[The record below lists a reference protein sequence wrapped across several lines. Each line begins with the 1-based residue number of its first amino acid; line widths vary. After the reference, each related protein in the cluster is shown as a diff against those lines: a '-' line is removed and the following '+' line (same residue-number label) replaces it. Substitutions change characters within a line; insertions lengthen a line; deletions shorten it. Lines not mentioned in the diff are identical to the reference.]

1 MQIAIGVPAAQVKKL
16 VVPLRQ
22 VPVLPLAI
30 LLLLV
35 LTALL
40 APVLAPGSP
49 TEQNLGKRL
58 LPPAWV
64 GGGSWDYPLGTDL
77 FGRDILSRVI
87 YGARISPMISM
98 TAIGVGGLI
107 GILVGLPCG
116 YLGGGVD
123 ILLMR
128 VVDAALAI
136 PTILIGIVLAV
147 TLGPSYEA
155 VIFVIVLFVWPRYAR
170 QVRGETL
177 AIKQRDFIA
186 LAKIAGSSPARILI
200 VHIFPNLVPTL
211 LVLSSLQVGAA
222 IIMEATLSFLG
233 VGIPPPA
240 PAWGVMVADGKDLV
254 VSAWWVSLF
263 PGIAILLTVLS
274 LNLLGDWLRDRLD
287 PKLRQV

>member
-1 MQIAIGVPAAQVKKL
+1 MELTIRVPAGRIKRL
-16 VVPLRQ
+16 VVPLREA
-22 VPVLPLAI
+22 PVFPLAI

-35 LTALL
+35 ITAVL

-49 TEQNLGKRL
+49 TEQDLGKRL
-58 LPPAWV
+58 LPPGWV
-64 GGGSWDYPLGTDL
+64 EGGSWDYPLGTDL
-77 FGRDILSRVI
+77 FGRDIVSRVI
-87 YGARISPMISM
+87 YGARISLMISV
-98 TAIGVGGLI
+98 TAIGVGGLL
-107 GILVGLPCG
+107 GILVALPAG
-116 YLGGGVD
+116 YLGGMVD
-123 ILLMR
+123 LLLMR
-128 VVDAALAI
+128 AVDAALSI

-186 LAKIAGSSPARILI
+186 LAKIAGSSSARII
-200 VHIFPNLVPTL
+200 ICHIFPNLVPTL

>member
-1 MQIAIGVPAAQVKKL
+1 MQLAIKAPAARIGKL
-16 VVPLRQ
+16 VAPLRQ
-22 VPVLPLAI
+22 APTIPAAI
-30 LLLLV
+30 LVLLV
-35 LTALL
+35 ITAVF
-40 APVLAPGSP
+40 APYLVPGSP

-58 LPPAWV
+58 LAPAWV
-64 GGGSWDYPLGTDL
+64 QGGSWDYPLGTDL
-77 FGRDILSRVI
+77 YGRDILSRVI
-87 YGARISPMISM
+87 YGARISLTISL
-98 TAIGVGGLI
+98 TSIGLGALLGV
-107 GILVGLPCG
+107 LVALPAG
-116 YLGGGVD
+116 YLGGRVD
-123 ILLMR
+123 LLVMR
-128 VVDAALAI
+128 AVDAALSI

-147 TLGPSYEA
+147 TLGPSYQA

-177 AIKQRDFIA
+177 AIKERDFVA
-186 LAKIAGSSPARILI
+186 LAKIAGSSGVRIL
-200 VHIFPNLVPTL
+200 VFHILPNLVPTL

>member
-1 MQIAIGVPAAQVKKL
+1 MELTIIAPAGRIKRL
-16 VVPLRQ
+16 VVPLREA
-22 VPVLPLAI
+22 PTFPLAI

-35 LTALL
+35 VTALL
-40 APVLAPGSP
+40 APVLTPGSP
-49 TEQNLGKRL
+49 TEQDLGKRL

-64 GGGSWDYPLGTDL
+64 QGGSWDYLLGTDL
-77 FGRDILSRVI
+77 FGRDIVSRVI
-87 YGARISPMISM
+87 YGARISLTISL
-98 TAIGVGGLI
+98 TSIGIGAIL
-107 GILVGLPCG
+107 GILVALPAG
-116 YLGGGVD
+116 YLGGMVD
-123 ILLMR
+123 LLLMR
-128 VVDAALAI
+128 AVDAALSI

-186 LAKIAGSSPARILI
+186 LAKIAGSSSARII
-200 VHIFPNLVPTL
+200 IFHILPNLVPTL

>member
-1 MQIAIGVPAAQVKKL
+1 MELTIRAPAARIKRL
-16 VVPLRQ
+16 VIPLREA
-22 VPVLPLAI
+22 PALPLAI

-35 LTALL
+35 ATALL

-49 TEQNLGKRL
+49 TEQNLAKRL
-58 LPPAWV
+58 LPPVWLE
-64 GGGSWDYPLGTDL
+64 GGSWDYPLGADL

-87 YGARISPMISM
+87 YGARISLMISL
-98 TAIGVGGLI
+98 TAIGVGAFF
-107 GILVGLPCG
+107 GILVALPAG
-116 YLGGGVD
+116 YWGGMVD
-123 ILLMR
+123 LLVMR
-128 VVDAALAI
+128 AVDAALSI

-147 TLGPSYEA
+147 MLGPSYEA
-155 VIFVIVLFVWPRYAR
+155 VIFVIILFVWPRYAR

-177 AIKQRDFIA
+177 AIKQRDFVA
-186 LAKIAGSSPARILI
+186 LAKIAGSSSARIIL
-200 VHIFPNLVPTL
+200 VHILPNLVPTL

-254 VSAWWVSLF
+254 VTAWWVSVF

>member
-1 MQIAIGVPAAQVKKL
+1 MQLAIKAPAARIGKL
-16 VVPLRQ
+16 VAPLRQ
-22 VPVLPLAI
+22 APTIPAAI
-30 LLLLV
+30 LVLLV
-35 LTALL
+35 ITALF
-40 APVLAPGSP
+40 APYLVPGSP

-58 LPPAWV
+58 LAPAWV
-64 GGGSWDYPLGTDL
+64 QGGSWDYLLGTDL
-77 FGRDILSRVI
+77 YGRDILSRVI
-87 YGARISPMISM
+87 YGARISLTISL
-98 TAIGVGGLI
+98 TSIGLGALLGV
-107 GILVGLPCG
+107 LVALPAG
-116 YLGGGVD
+116 YLGGRVD
-123 ILLMR
+123 LLVMR
-128 VVDAALAI
+128 AVDAALSI

-147 TLGPSYEA
+147 TLGPSYQA

-177 AIKQRDFIA
+177 AIKERDFVA
-186 LAKIAGSSPARILI
+186 LAKIAGSSQARILAF
-200 VHIFPNLVPTL
+200 HILPNLVPTL

>member
-1 MQIAIGVPAAQVKKL
+1 MQIAIRVPAARVKRL

-87 YGARISPMISM
+87 YGARISLMISM
-98 TAIGVGGLI
+98 TAIGVGGLF
-107 GILVGLPCG
+107 GILVALPAG
-116 YLGGGVD
+116 YLGGRVD
-123 ILLMR
+123 MLLMR
-128 VVDAALAI
+128 AVDVALSI

-155 VIFVIVLFVWPRYAR
+155 VISVIVLFVWPRYAR

-186 LAKIAGSSPARILI
+186 LAKIAGSSRARILI